1 MKKLLLILFLTFS
14 LPICAD
20 SHLVIEMRN
29 SKRHI
34 YSLDEKPTLKFN
46 DDKLVVET
54 SDINTS
60 YHLDEVL
67 KYHFTEEATD
77 IKDTAEETACIR
89 FTYTDKDCLHI
100 SGLSGEE
107 QIRIHDIYGKT
118 IPAETVNDGN
128 TTSVML
134 NGLDKGIYIISVNG
148 KHTIKIHR

>member
-14 LPICAD
+14 LPIYAD
-20 SHLVIEMRN
+20 SHLVIKMRN

-46 DDKLVVET
+46 DDMLVVET

-67 KYHFTEEATD
+67 KYYFTEEATD
-77 IKDTAEETACIR
+77 IKNTAGETACIR

-118 IPAETVNDGN
+118 IPAETINDGN

>member
-1 MKKLLLILFLTFS
+1 MKKLLLLLFLTFS

-20 SHLVIEMRN
+20 SHLVIEMKN

-46 DDKLVVET
+46 DDMLVVET

-67 KYHFTEEATD
+67 KYYFTEEATD
-77 IKDTAEETACIR
+77 IKNTAGETACIR

-100 SGLSGEE
+100 SGLNGEE
-107 QIRIHDIYGKT
+107 QILIHDIYGKT

-128 TTSVML
+128 TVSVIL